1 MKNLN
6 NHLTNRL
13 ANHQGQGL
21 IEYLIIVA
29 IMAVSTIGIVSVMGQ
44 TVKGKFA
51 TITNSLQGRTQ
62 KVGPTSVDPNL
73 YQKSDLNNFFENS
86 GNTNQ

>member
-1 MKNLN
+1 MKSSLP
-6 NHLTNRL
+6 
-13 ANHQGQGL
+13 HQNQRGQGL

-51 TITNSLQGRTQ
+51 SITSSLQGRTQ
-62 KVGPTSVDPNL
+62 KIGPTAVDANL
-73 YQKSDLNNFFENS
+73 YQKSDLGNFFENS
-86 GNTNQ
+86 GKTSQ